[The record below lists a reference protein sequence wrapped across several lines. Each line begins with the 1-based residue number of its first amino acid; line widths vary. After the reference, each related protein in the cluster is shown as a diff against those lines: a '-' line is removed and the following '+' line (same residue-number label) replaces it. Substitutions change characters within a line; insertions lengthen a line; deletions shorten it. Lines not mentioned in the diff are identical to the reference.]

1 VHEFYRKFA
10 DIIRRRA
17 VDNVSL
23 PLRWH
28 AAWIAAES
36 RTVVHQVAAIAISR
50 KKPFMATPLHILGIS
65 GSLHKKSHTTAV
77 LHAVQQLLPEDVTW
91 KYSPGPNTDV
101 QR

>member
-1 VHEFYRKFA
+1 MACGLDRSGKPHGGSSSSSNR
-10 DIIRRRA
+10 
-17 VDNVSL
+17 
-23 PLRWH
+23 
-28 AAWIAAES
+28 
-36 RTVVHQVAAIAISR
+36 ISR

-65 GSLHKKSHTTAV
+65 GSLHKKSHTTAA